1 MDKPILGPGAQMR
14 MVGRASSIE
23 EANSIAQRYEAEG
36 YETEIMK
43 KSQAGL
49 TVYEVWAGKKPDVF
63 MGAPNQRM

>member
-1 MDKPILGPGAQMR
+1 MR